1 MLKKRVQFSNNV
13 RVKNYELNK
22 NGNRYISVVVVTENI
37 LPRLG
42 NHVDI
47 IMRRNNRSGEVTE
60 ESFVTKIPVLNP
72 LKRALEKETEHR
84 ARKRRDKL
92 IKDIETYKIKDKA
105 LFNALKSALKVQNTV
120 TPSEI
125 SSRTWRKPNTPW
137 LGPKFIKDWM
147 SVQKHGH
154 NISLKT
160 WGIEY
165 KNGAFKKITRH

>member
-1 MLKKRVQFSNNV
+1 
-13 RVKNYELNK
+13 
-22 NGNRYISVVVVTENI
+22 
-37 LPRLG
+37 
-42 NHVDI
+42 
-47 IMRRNNRSGEVTE
+47 MRRY
-60 ESFVTKIPVLNP
+60 
-72 LKRALEKETEHR
+72 
-84 ARKRRDKL
+84 KL
-92 IKDIETYKIKDKA
+92 IKDIEKYRIKDEA
-105 LFNALKSALKVQNTV
+105 LFTALKYALKEQNTV

-154 NISLKT
+154 NVSLKK